1 MGELLLAEAFEILRG
16 CLPSYLPRCRWFASK
31 ASRIA
36 SVDVWE
42 DFPMGE
48 GPFPRLLFLNVS
60 LDDGSSERYVLP
72 LSRVTENV
80 SLQRQKNATICQVRD
95 YFLADGVF
103 DPTFRSLILEAIAK
117 GKSLS
122 GSGGKLTGLPDPAA
136 AETFLE
142 VATSGDSRVLS
153 AEQSNTSIIYGGR
166 LFLKLYRKVEEG
178 PHPEGEMVRF
188 LTEAGFPHVPPF
200 MGFLRCEPAD
210 RGLPFEV
217 ALLQGCV
224 KNRGDAWSYFTRA
237 LKTALSSLDEGGAK
251 DGEKE
256 TLNMASLLGRRTAEM
271 HIALASDRKDPAFS
285 PVPFEGEYKSHAL
298 EAACAQLDEALAMLE
313 RHIGNLQ
320 GAARALALCVL
331 EKKKR
336 ASDLLEVSFAASGG
350 EALRIHGD
358 YHLGQVLFTGDD
370 FFIIDFEGEPARS
383 LPERRRK
390 QSPLKDIAGMVRSF
404 HYAAN
409 FALRELDDKEKG
421 VASSRAKAWYRAVC
435 ELFISSYHKTARE
448 ASFLPQKEGAF
459 EAILKAFLVEKAAYE
474 ICYELNNRPDW
485 MEIPLE
491 GIASIL
497 EAED

>member
-1 MGELLLAEAFEILRG
+1 MAELLLAEAFEILRE

-31 ASRIA
+31 ASRIS

-72 LSRVTENV
+72 LSRVTENA
-80 SLQRQKNATICQVRD
+80 SLQGQKNATICQVRD

-103 DPTFRSLILEAIAK
+103 DPTFRSLMLEIITK
-117 GKSLS
+117 GKNLS
-122 GSGGKLTGLPDPAA
+122 GSWGKLTGLPNPAA
-136 AETFLE
+136 VETFSE
-142 VATSGDSRVLS
+142 VAASGDSRVLS
-153 AEQSNTSIIYGGR
+153 AEQSNTSIVYEDK

-188 LTEAGFPHVPPF
+188 LTEAGFFHVPPF

-210 RGLPFEV
+210 GGLSFEV
-217 ALLQGCV
+217 ALLQGCI
-224 KNRGDAWSYFTRA
+224 KNESDAWSYFTRA
-237 LKTALSSLDEGGAK
+237 LELSLSSLDEEGAE
-251 DGEKE
+251 DEARG
-256 TLNMASLLGRRTAEM
+256 TFAMASLLGKRTAEM
-271 HIALASDRKDPAFS
+271 HIALASGEDPDFA

-298 EAACAQLDEALAMLE
+298 ETACAQLDEALVMLE
-313 RHIGNLQ
+313 RHMGDLR
-320 GAARALALCVL
+320 GAARALALRVL

-336 ASDLLEVSFAASGG
+336 ASDLLEASFAASGG
-350 EALRIHGD
+350 EVLRIHGD

-409 FALRELDDKEKG
+409 FALRELDDKEKD
-421 VASSRAKAWYRAVC
+421 VASSRAKAWYRTVC
-435 ELFISSYHKTARE
+435 ELFVSSYRKTTRE
-448 ASFLPQKEGAF
+448 ASFLPKGDGAF

-485 MEIPLE
+485 VEIPLE

-497 EAED
+497 SL